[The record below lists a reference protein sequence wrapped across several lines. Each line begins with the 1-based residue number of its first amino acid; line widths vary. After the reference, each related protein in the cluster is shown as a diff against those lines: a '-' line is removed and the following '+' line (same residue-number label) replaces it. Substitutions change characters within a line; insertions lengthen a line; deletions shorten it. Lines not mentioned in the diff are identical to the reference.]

1 MSRWAHWSPRYAVD
15 RIRLSIFEARHPGA
29 PWLTPDAVA
38 FLESWLRPDH
48 AGIEYGS
55 GRSTLWFARRVGHL
69 ISIEHNPAWFDKIKA
84 DLKQHGAANVA
95 LLFCDANTED
105 YLQPILDLAER
116 SIDFALVDGASAR
129 RDACALALLDKLRPG
144 GVLIIDDSHRY
155 FSYETRSP
163 LALGPGKAPLSEVWK
178 RVEERTRTWKQTLT
192 TSGVT
197 DTLILQC
204 PGKE

>member
-1 MSRWAHWSPRYAVD
+1 MRYAVD
-15 RIRLSIFEARHPGA
+15 RIRLSIFEATHPGA
-29 PWLTPDAVA
+29 PWLTPDAIA

-48 AGIEYGS
+48 EGIEYGS

-69 ISIEHNPAWFDKIKA
+69 ISIEHNPTWFEKTKTN
-84 DLKQHGAANVA
+84 LRQHGAANVA
-95 LLFCDANTED
+95 LLFCDADTEG
-105 YLQPILDLAER
+105 YLQPILELADH
-116 SIDFALVDGASAR
+116 SVDFALVDGASVR
-129 RDACALALLDKLRPG
+129 RDSCALAILEKLRPG

-163 LALGPGKAPLSEVWK
+163 LALGRGKTPLSETW
-178 RVEERTRTWKQTLT
+178 RHVEERTRTWKQTLT

-197 DTLILQC
+197 DTLILHC